1 MSGFYDA
8 AFYWSVGS
16 FVKFEVHNE
25 GIVKASVGSML
36 SAMSAGLM
44 SVGMSSGADSF
55 GLSSMSSFSAMISI
69 LLTGWPSLVV
79 NLFTVRWPFMYIF
92 LPFFRCVNEAPRRKQ
107 RGIYQPPLPPIC
119 AASGGELDPKRL
131 NVVVIIPAGVVI
143 ISGSCVRLLMSIIRF
158 SLVIGV

>member
-1 MSGFYDA
+1 MSRFYDA

-92 LPFFRCVNEAPRRKQ
+92 LPFFRCVIK
-107 RGIYQPPLPPIC
+107 C
-119 AASGGELDPKRL
+119 SGYHTCWGGYLWWLVKYSSRAL
-131 NVVVIIPAGVVI
+131 VVIFVMV
-143 ISGSCVRLLMSIIRF
+143 SF
-158 SLVIGV
+158 SFLCLAT